1 MKQKEIFSLLA
12 RYLILIILAIGN
24 LSLFYLIFTLL
35 TIYPVLEILRLIY
48 GDVSLIFAT
57 DTIYFNGVFAQ
68 LIPAC
73 IAGSAYYLLL
83 ILNLTTPMKLGK
95 RLKNILFLFGSFF
108 VINIFRIV
116 IFAILFSEGFRYFDL
131 THRAIWYF
139 GSTILVVLIWFG
151 NVWLFNIKEMPVY
164 SDIRG
169 ILNKAGESER
179 RS

>member
-1 MKQKEIFSLLA
+1 MRENITDLLT
-12 RYLILIILAIGN
+12 RYLILILFGLGN
-24 LSLFYLIFTLL
+24 LWVFYAVFTPL

-57 DTIYFNGVFAQ
+57 NTIYFNGIYAEI
-68 LIPAC
+68 IPAC

-131 THRAIWYF
+131 THRAVWYF